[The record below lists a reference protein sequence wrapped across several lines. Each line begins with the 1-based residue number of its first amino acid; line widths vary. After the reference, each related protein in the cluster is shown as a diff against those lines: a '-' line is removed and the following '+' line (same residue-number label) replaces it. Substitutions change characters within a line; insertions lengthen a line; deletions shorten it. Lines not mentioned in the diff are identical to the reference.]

1 MFNFDFIS
9 MVPLECIFPY
19 NFLSAFFFRT
29 LAPLVVVIFL
39 IVPMQGLE
47 PYVGART
54 LDSPLGFSPALACY
68 DKPTVRAPA

>member
-1 MFNFDFIS
+1 

-19 NFLSAFFFRT
+19 NFISAFFFRT

-47 PYVGART
+47 PWTRP
-54 LDSPLGFSPALACY
+54 SGFSPALACY
-68 DKPTVRAPA
+68 DWSTVRAPT